1 MRLHSLFLGTIGLV
15 GVVAFAPKAAAQI
28 LSTNPADFDPV
39 SALNLIY
46 DLAEDGLS
54 RRGFIC
60 ANNPSMDCGGE
71 MYEVPE
77 DHEIPWPDYMM
88 EDRTS
93 FQCMNNVIPECSNP
107 RHYGVFYTDAPEMLP
122 PLEERTALL
131 WAQLEESM
139 ADRPASTFDPL
150 PPATATPAP
159 APAPIR
165 GLW

>member
-15 GVVAFAPKAAAQI
+15 GVAAFAPNATAQT
-28 LSTNPADFDPV
+28 LSTNPADYDPV

-54 RRGFIC
+54 RSGFIC

-71 MYEVPE
+71 MYEVPA
-77 DHEIPWPDYMM
+77 DHVIPMPDYMID
-88 EDRTS
+88 DRTS

-107 RHYGVFYTDAPEMLP
+107 RHYGVFYTDAPEILP

-150 PPATATPAP
+150 PPATAAPAP